1 MIHALER
8 SDSPDVAIGPDDD
21 DGALVGVNTIGYEA
35 STSNAALHVHVV
47 DKNPVR
53 IRQDCA

>member
-1 MIHALER
+1 MIHSLER

-21 DGALVGVNTIGYEA
+21 NGTMVGVDTIGHET
-35 STSNAALHVHVV
+35 STTDAALHVHVV

-53 IRQDCA
+53 IHQHSA